1 MFQDE
6 PADERFRQAKS
17 ISELMNLGPTAEKQ
31 FAAAGIKSAAQFRQ
45 LGWQKT
51 MKKLVA
57 CNPKHR
63 HSLYAY
69 AIIGAL
75 QNIIW
80 NKIPEMDKAAA
91 RAFCAELKS
100 KPAGK
105 VKNHQNQQKKH
116 QKEQLNRLSDQK
128 KKKK

>member
-6 PADERFRQAKS
+6 PAEERFLQAKK
-17 ISELMNLGPTAEKQ
+17 ISELMNLGPMAEKQ
-31 FAAAGIKSAAQFRQ
+31 FAAAGIKTASQFRK

-57 CNPKHR
+57 SNPKHR

-75 QNIIW
+75 QNIMW
-80 NKIPEMDKAAA
+80 ARIPEKDKAAA
-91 RAFCAELKS
+91 RVFCASLKLQS
-100 KPAGK
+100 KK
-105 VKNHQNQQKKH
+105 QSV
-116 QKEQLNRLSDQK
+116 EK